1 VSVNFDHEDKPAE
14 QNVKNSLCEFKT
26 LIPSRCEAATE
37 MARRRG
43 SLTGKL
49 LMKTYGVINVAS
61 AAFKVGDSD
70 GYMTGPLVGEAG
82 EVVSVHMIPEVA

>member
-1 VSVNFDHEDKPAE
+1 
-14 QNVKNSLCEFKT
+14 
-26 LIPSRCEAATE
+26 
-37 MARRRG
+37 
-43 SLTGKL
+43 
-49 LMKTYGVINVAS
+49 MKTYGVINVAS